1 MACRKCGSGWTTI
14 HGADRASC
22 PECCKLARCVERK
35 AGRYTDPVQVKAC
48 VQCGCE
54 FAATGLAE
62 IAKKACCSAECQKA
76 RRASAMRAHQ
86 KRYASEAYKAGK
98 CDRGAVLPKR
108 ERPRCSM
115 CGQECKSP
123 NCKKYCSRK
132 CFYKARATGVQPWDR
147 SSIDEAARKRPNNV
161 SQSPWRYFHKQ
172 CDASMRGFLYEASL
186 LWKRAMPK
194 QASPPVAV
202 AARTFAFFVRHVP
215 KPVTCKL
222 CGVQCVKPAHWK
234 LPHCSWECA
243 RKDFTAAVCTCCSR
257 PMKIHF
263 IGGNVEARKAKPVCN
278 RCVLNRHKKMCGDF
292 RKRCR
297 KFDVSYDPKVTRRA
311 VFHRDGF
318 RCHICKKKTL
328 RKYVVR
334 DGRAHPR
341 SPTVDHH
348 PYPLS
353 AGIKG
358 HEWDNVRCACLK
370 CNVRKGASWSGQML
384 LFR

>member
-14 HGADRASC
+14 HGADRAAC

-35 AGRYTDPVQVKAC
+35 AGRYTDPTEVKKCAE
-48 VQCGCE
+48 CGGE
-54 FAATGLAE
+54 FTATGLTE
-62 IAKKACCSAECQKA
+62 IAKKACCSVECQKA
-76 RRASAMRAHQ
+76 RRLKANRAHC
-86 KRYASEAYKAGK
+86 KRYASQSYKAS
-98 CDRGAVLPKR
+98 RPVQLTTAKR
-108 ERPRCSM
+108 ERRRCGM
-115 CGQECKSP
+115 CGKECKSP
-123 NCKKYCSRK
+123 NGKKYCSRK
-132 CFYKARATGVQPWDR
+132 CFYDARAAGIQPWDR
-147 SSIDEAARKRPNNV
+147 SPIDEASRKRPNNV
-161 SQSPWRYFHKQ
+161 SQSPEMYAARAGRQDREAFLRMTKKIWMRAQRNAVRHPVHI
-172 CDASMRGFLYEASL
+172 AS
-186 LWKRAMPK
+186 
-194 QASPPVAV
+194 
-202 AARTFAFFVRHVP
+202 RTFAFFVRKVP
-215 KPVTCKL
+215 KTLSCKL
-222 CGVQCVKPAHWK
+222 CGVQCVRPAHWK

-243 RKDFTAAVCTCCSR
+243 RKDFTAAVCTCCNR

-278 RCVLNRHKKMCGDF
+278 RCVLKRHKKMCGDF
-292 RKRCR
+292 RRRCR

-318 RCHICKKKTL
+318 RCHICKKRTL

-370 CNVRKGASWSGQML
+370 CNVRKGAAWSGQML